1 LLVVLFA
8 SEKNCGLN
16 RRRVEQMPTFPSPK
30 SKLVQEKSMKS
41 QHQIDPGNVV
51 SGVLQVAVAVLS
63 VLVFRKRS
71 KRSMPAQRV
80 SASYVTAPAVGYDS
94 AFNQEQAQRQ
104 LQEAARKEAA
114 RKKSAEVDSLRKES
128 KPKALFHIAISAAKE
143 WSAHRAASKGA
154 ALSLYTLFSLAPMLV
169 LVVTIAGLFFG
180 EDTVRDAL
188 LQQMSGLMGEQG
200 GEAVRTILG
209 GAQREDAGLM
219 AGLISAALVLI
230 SATSAFSEL
239 KDSLDE
245 LWEVPPS
252 KESGIWAFIRQRV
265 LSFGLILVIALM
277 LLISLAVSTA
287 LAAMDSIW
295 PGGEGSPLKII
306 SVTISHLV
314 SFAIVTGLF
323 AVIFKYLPATNI
335 AWKDVIVGALIT
347 AVLFIIGKTLI
358 GIYVAS
364 ADISSAYGA
373 AGSVVI
379 LITWVYYS
387 AQIFFYGSL
396 FTHEYAMKMGSRA
409 NATDSESL
417 PNSSTPPGTERAQLV
432 RGS

>member
-1 LLVVLFA
+1 MQSVI
-8 SEKNCGLN
+8 
-16 RRRVEQMPTFPSPK
+16 
-30 SKLVQEKSMKS
+30 QEMTMKF
-41 QHQIDPGNVV
+41 QHQNHLGEIA

-63 VLVFRKRS
+63 VLLLRNRS
-71 KRSMPAQRV
+71 KHGVRRPSERRRPVPAQDV
-80 SASYVTAPAVGYDS
+80 NATYAAAAPAVGYDS
-94 AFNQEQAQRQ
+94 GFGMEQPQRE
-104 LQEAARKEAA
+104 LQEAARK
-114 RKKSAEVDSLRKES
+114 KSEEVAKLRSES
-128 KPKALFHIAISAAKE
+128 KPKALFHVAISAAKE

-154 ALSLYTLFSLAPMLV
+154 ALALYTLFSLAPMLV
-169 LVVTIAGLFFG
+169 LVVTIAGFFFG
-180 EDTVRDAL
+180 EEAVRGML
-188 LQQMSGLMGEQG
+188 LQQMAGLMGEQG
-200 GEAVRTILG
+200 GEAVKTILA
-209 GAQREDAGLM
+209 GAQHEDAGLI
-219 AGLISAALVLI
+219 AGLISAGLVLI

-252 KESGIWAFIRQRV
+252 KESGVWAFIRQRV

-295 PGGEGSPLKII
+295 PGGEGSPYK
-306 SVTISHLV
+306 VVGVVISHLV
-314 SFAIVTGLF
+314 SFAIVTCLF
-323 AVIFKYLPATNI
+323 AVIFKYLPATKI
-335 AWKDVIVGALIT
+335 AWKDVLVGALIT
-347 AVLFIIGKTLI
+347 TVLFMVGKTLI

-396 FTHEYAMKMGSRA
+396 FTHEYAMKLGSRS
-409 NATDSESL
+409 NATDSESI
-417 PNSSTPPGTERAQLV
+417 PNSSTRLGAERAQLT
-432 RGS
+432 RNT

>member
-1 LLVVLFA
+1 
-8 SEKNCGLN
+8 
-16 RRRVEQMPTFPSPK
+16 
-30 SKLVQEKSMKS
+30 MKS
-41 QHQIDPGNVV
+41 QHQIDRGDVA

-71 KRSMPAQRV
+71 RHHAPARQV
-80 SASYVTAPAVGYDS
+80 SSASYATAPAVGYDS
-94 AFNQEQAQRQ
+94 AFDNEQAQRQ

-114 RKKSAEVDSLRKES
+114 RKKSEEVASLRRES

-154 ALSLYTLFSLAPMLV
+154 ALALYTLFSLAPMLV

-188 LQQMSGLMGEQG
+188 LQQMSGLMGAQG
-200 GEAVRTILG
+200 GEAVGTILA
-209 GAQREDAGLM
+209 GAQHEDAGLI
-219 AGLISAALVLI
+219 AGLISAGLVLI

-323 AVIFKYLPATNI
+323 AVIFKYLPATKI
-335 AWKDVIVGALIT
+335 AWKDVLVGSLIT

-358 GIYVAS
+358 GMYVAS

-396 FTHEYAMKMGSRA
+396 FTHEYAMKLGSRA

-417 PNSSTPPGTERAQLV
+417 PNSSTPPGTQRAQLV
-432 RGS
+432 NASARP

>member
-1 LLVVLFA
+1 
-8 SEKNCGLN
+8 
-16 RRRVEQMPTFPSPK
+16 
-30 SKLVQEKSMKS
+30 MKS
-41 QHQIDPGNVV
+41 PQRVNRQGDAL
-51 SGVLQVAVAVLS
+51 SAVLRLAVAVSSL
-63 VLVFRKRS
+63 LLLRS
-71 KRSMPAQRV
+71 STKNTVRSQQVPA
-80 SASYVTAPAVGYDS
+80 SHFAPAAPSADYDGS
-94 AFNQEQAQRQ
+94 LVAEEHSQRH
-104 LQEAARKEAA
+104 LDEAA
-114 RKKSAEVDSLRKES
+114 RKKKDEVATLRKES

-154 ALSLYTLFSLAPMLV
+154 ALALYTLFSLAPMLV
-169 LVVTIAGLFFG
+169 LVVTIAGFFFG
-180 EDTVRDAL
+180 EDNVRNLL

-200 GEAVRTILG
+200 GDAVRTILA
-209 GAQREDAGLM
+209 GAQRKDAGLM
-219 AGLISAALVLI
+219 AGLISAGLVLI
-230 SATSAFSEL
+230 SATSAFAEL

-252 KESGIWAFIRQRV
+252 KESGAWAFIRQRV

-277 LLISLAVSTA
+277 LLISLSVSTA

-295 PGGEGSPLKII
+295 PGGEGSPLKVV

-314 SFAIVTGLF
+314 SFGIVTGLF
-323 AVIFKYLPATNI
+323 AVIFKYLPATRI
-335 AWKDVIVGALIT
+335 AWKDVLVGALIT
-347 AVLFIIGKTLI
+347 AVLFIVGKAAI

-396 FTHEYAMKMGSRA
+396 FTHEYAMKLGSRA
-409 NATDSESL
+409 DATDSESI
-417 PNSSTPPGTERAQLV
+417 PNSSTRPGAERARLV
-432 RGS
+432 RSAS